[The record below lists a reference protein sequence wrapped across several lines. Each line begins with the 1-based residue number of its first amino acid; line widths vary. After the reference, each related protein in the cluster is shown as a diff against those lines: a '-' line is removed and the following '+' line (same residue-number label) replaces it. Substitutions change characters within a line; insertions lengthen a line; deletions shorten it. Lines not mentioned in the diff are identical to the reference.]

1 MKMRRNPAIKA
12 AGRTTGTA
20 AFFDTAPTTFWIF
33 SNLSRIHPVMDGK
46 PWMILKTRAIIAPSS
61 RNSSNELNKTGMTNN
76 TVDIS
81 ANLEIFPGLVY
92 ITTIMPTSRSSS
104 VPIIV
109 GNMICQKLDPAG
121 AFFFSAMIPI
131 L

>member
-1 MKMRRNPAIKA
+1 MKMRLIPARRA
-12 AGRTTGTA
+12 AGQITGTA
-20 AFFDTAPTTFWIF
+20 AFSDTARTPFWTR
-33 SNLSRIHPVMDGK
+33 SNLSRIHPVMVGK
-46 PWMILKTRAIIAPSS
+46 PWMILITRTIKAPNRSIT
-61 RNSSNELNKTGMTNN
+61 NNELNKTGMTNS

-92 ITTIMPTSRSSS
+92 RITKIPTSSSSS
-104 VPIIV
+104 VPISV

>member
-1 MKMRRNPAIKA
+1 VIIRRIPARRA
-12 AGRTTGTA
+12 AGRITGPVAFSDTTRTP
-20 AFFDTAPTTFWIF
+20 FLTH
-33 SNLSRIHPVMDGK
+33 SNLSKIHSVMIGK
-46 PWMILKTRAIIAPSS
+46 PWMILLTKTINPPSMS
-61 RNSSNELNKTGMTNN
+61 INNKELNKTGMTNN

-81 ANLEIFPGLVY
+81 ANREIFPGLVY
-92 ITTIMPTSRSSS
+92 RIIQIPTSRSSS

>member
-1 MKMRRNPAIKA
+1 MKMRRIPARRTR
-12 AGRTTGTA
+12 GRITGPA
-20 AFFDTAPTTFWIF
+20 AFSDTTRTPFWTR
-33 SNLSRIHPVMDGK
+33 SNLSRIHPVMVGK
-46 PWMILKTRAIIAPSS
+46 PWMIFITRTINAPNSS
-61 RNSSNELNKTGMTNN
+61 INSNELNKTGITNS

-92 ITTIMPTSRSSS
+92 RITQIPTNRSSS
-104 VPIIV
+104 APTRA
-109 GNMICQKLDPAG
+109 GKMICQKLDPAG

>member
-1 MKMRRNPAIKA
+1 MI
-12 AGRTTGTA
+12 
-20 AFFDTAPTTFWIF
+20 
-33 SNLSRIHPVMDGK
+33 DGK
-46 PWMILKTRAIIAPSS
+46 PWMIFITRAINAPSS
-61 RNSSNELNKTGMTNN
+61 SITNKELNKTGMTNN

-92 ITTIMPTSRSSS
+92 RIIQMPSSRSSS
-104 VPIIV
+104 VPISV
-109 GNMICQKLDPAG
+109 GKMICQKNEPAG

>member
-1 MKMRRNPAIKA
+1 MRRIPARRA
-12 AGRTTGTA
+12 AGRMT
-20 AFFDTAPTTFWIF
+20 DTAVVSDTARTPFWTH
-33 SNLSRIHPVMDGK
+33 SNLSRIHSVMVGK
-46 PWMILKTRAIIAPSS
+46 PWMIFKTRTINAPNSS
-61 RNSSNELNKTGMTNN
+61 IKSNELNKTGMTNN

-92 ITTIMPTSRSSS
+92 RITQIPTSNSSS
-104 VPIIV
+104 APISV

>member
-1 MKMRRNPAIKA
+1 MRRIPARRA
-12 AGRTTGTA
+12 AGRITGTA
-20 AFFDTAPTTFWIF
+20 AFSDTTRTPFCIR
-33 SNLSRIHPVMDGK
+33 SNLSRIHPVILGK
-46 PWMILKTRAIIAPSS
+46 PWVIFITRTIKAPSRS
-61 RNSSNELNKTGMTNN
+61 INNNELNKTGMTIN

-92 ITTIMPTSRSSS
+92 RITQIPTIRSSS

-109 GNMICQKLDPAG
+109 GNMICQKFDPAG